1 MVMAL
6 FFDADDCGVLL
17 QVNDIFQVER
27 VDDSWVNVLTKNHKV
42 YSGIALYIDYRKD
55 KNTIKIVLVGALWG
69 QIMFKYK
76 NT

>member
-55 KNTIKIVLVGALWG
+55 KNTI
-69 QIMFKYK
+69 
-76 NT
+76 